1 MKTNYIENIKT
12 LQEHETAQDFF
23 MIKLA
28 EIKLTKAG
36 KEYLD
41 FVLCDKTG
49 EINGKKWDMEDEDK
63 KLIKQVKVG
72 DLVKVRGSINIWG
85 MEKQLRI
92 TKWRK
97 AIPNDN
103 LKQEDYIRAAPE
115 NSEKMFRFIF
125 SKAEEIEDSDLRML
139 STEILKRNKDK
150 LIYYPAATRNHHA
163 LYGGLLYHMKRMLMA
178 GEALCQVYEN
188 LDRSLVSAGVIL
200 HDMEKLREIEANEM
214 GLAEKYTFE
223 GNMLGHLVL
232 GVRELEKYMTEL
244 GFDEEKKIM
253 VEHMI
258 LAHHYEPE
266 FGSPKRPMFPEAELL
281 HYLDVLDARMYDME
295 EVLKDV
301 PSGEFSDKVWILHN
315 RMLYKRKEGGSD

>member
-1 MKTNYIENIKT
+1 M
-12 LQEHETAQDFF
+12 LFRS
-23 MIKLA
+23 
-28 EIKLTKAG
+28 
-36 KEYLD
+36 
-41 FVLCDKTG
+41 
-49 EINGKKWDMEDEDK
+49 KWDMEDEDK

-232 GVRELEKYMTEL
+232 GVRELEKDMTEL

-266 FGSPKRPMFPEAELL
+266 FGSPAPKIGRASCRER
-281 HYLDVLDARMYDME
+281 V
-295 EVLKDV
+295 
-301 PSGEFSDKVWILHN
+301 
-315 RMLYKRKEGGSD
+315 